1 MIKNYKKNI
10 KILKNNLKIEG
21 FGRERG
27 IPKLLKYV
35 RISCRGGDLK
45 KEKLKLL
52 QMKLPH

>member
-1 MIKNYKKNI
+1 MR
-10 KILKNNLKIEG
+10 NNLKIEG
-21 FGRERG
+21 PSRERG

-35 RISCRGGDLK
+35 RISYRVEHLR

>member
-1 MIKNYKKNI
+1 MKV
-10 KILKNNLKIEG
+10 LKNNLKIEG
-21 FGRERG
+21 SGRERG

-35 RISCRGGDLK
+35 RISYRGGDLR